1 MIYLMCFYLLDQINV
16 ICSSLWSS
24 PNVSS
29 CFLSSYIVYYS
40 WCYLPGNF
48 LMIYFYVYSYVHL
61 FSDMFH
67 LSILILLFVHLC
79 LYLFWFLLFI
89 WTKDRSSIVY
99 GSILYYVL
107 FVCSYVYTI
116 KSILSLY
123 FSFTFL
129 NLS

>member
-1 MIYLMCFYLLDQINV
+1 
-16 ICSSLWSS
+16 
-24 PNVSS
+24 
-29 CFLSSYIVYYS
+29 
-40 WCYLPGNF
+40 
-48 LMIYFYVYSYVHL
+48 MIYFYVYSHVHL

-79 LYLFWFLLFI
+79 LYLFWLLLFI
-89 WTKDRSSIVY
+89 WTKDRSFIVY

-107 FVCSYVYTI
+107 FVCYYVYTI

-129 NLS
+129 NLSKRKLFLRIASLTSFIVEFSINTIVLLPGRSSSGEYGTP